1 MEIKELVNKQKEH
14 FQKGKQLDINFRK
27 QNLIKLK
34 KIVKDN
40 EQEIINA
47 LKKDLNKSEFESYLS
62 EIGVLYEEINM
73 HIKNIEK
80 WSKRKGV
87 KSSVMFFPSKNY
99 IVKEPYGTVL
109 IIGPFNYPFQL
120 VISPLIGAIAAGNT
134 AIIKPSEHSIN
145 TSRLIEKIINENFN
159 EEYVKVVGANEGK
172 ECVEELLEQEFDY
185 IFFTGSIKVGK
196 IIMEKASKRLIPV
209 TLELGGKSPCIIDK
223 DADLE
228 KAAKRIVW
236 GKLLNAGQTCVAPD
250 YLFIQY
256 EVKEEF
262 LRLIVKEF
270 ELQYGENIK
279 ASKDYPRIISR
290 REIKRL
296 SVYLKDGTIY
306 YGGSYDEET
315 LYFEPTILTDV
326 KEEASVLKEEVFG
339 PIFPVMT
346 FDNLNE
352 VIKYVNK
359 RDKPLA
365 LYYFS
370 EEKKNIEKVIR
381 ETSSGGVTIN
391 DTILHVGTA
400 NLPFGGVGT
409 SGMGSYHGKKSF
421 DTFTHE
427 KSVVERGT
435 YIEFSFRFAPFKDK
449 INLLRKVMH
458 N

>member
-1 MEIKELVNKQKEH
+1 
-14 FQKGKQLDINFRK
+14 
-27 QNLIKLK
+27 
-34 KIVKDN
+34 
-40 EQEIINA
+40 
-47 LKKDLNKSEFESYLS
+47 
-62 EIGVLYEEINM
+62 
-73 HIKNIEK
+73 
-80 WSKRKGV
+80 
-87 KSSVMFFPSKNY
+87 MFFPSKNY

-120 VISPLIGAIAAGNT
+120 VILPLIGTIAAGNT
-134 AIIKPSEHSIN
+134 AIIKPSEHTVN
-145 TSRLIEKIINENFN
+145 TSKLIEKIINENFD

-172 ECVEELLEQEFDY
+172 ECVEELLEQDFNY

-196 IIMEKASKRLIPV
+196 IIMEKSSKRLIPV

-223 DADLE
+223 DANLS

-236 GKLLNAGQTCVAPD
+236 GKLLNSGQTCVAPD
-250 YLFIQY
+250 YLFIHN
-256 EVKEEF
+256 EVKDEF
-262 LRLIVKEF
+262 LKLIVKEF
-270 ELQYGENIK
+270 KLQYGENIK
-279 ASKDYPRIISR
+279 ESPDYPRIISK
-290 REIKRL
+290 REINRL
-296 SVYLKDGTIY
+296 SKYLEDGNVY
-306 YGGSYDEET
+306 YGGNYDEET

-326 KEEASVLKEEVFG
+326 KEEASVLKEEIFG

-346 FDNLNE
+346 FNNLDE

-370 EEKKNIEKVIR
+370 EDKNNIEKVIK

-391 DTILHVGTA
+391 DTILHVGTT

-449 INLLRKVMH
+449 INLLRKVMK
-458 N
+458 

>member
-1 MEIKELVNKQKEH
+1 MGIGELVNKQKEY
-14 FQKGKQLDINFRK
+14 FEKGRQLDINFRK
-27 QNLIKLK
+27 ENLIKLK
-34 KIVKDN
+34 RIIKDN

-47 LKKDLNKSEFESYLS
+47 VKKDLHKSEFESYLS
-62 EIGVLYEEINM
+62 EISMVYEEINM
-73 HIKNIEK
+73 HLKNIKK
-80 WSKRKGV
+80 WSKRKRV
-87 KSSVMFFPSKNY
+87 KSSFMFFPSKNY
-99 IVKEPYGTVL
+99 IEKEPYGTVL

-120 VISPLIGAIAAGNT
+120 VILPLIGAIAAGNT
-134 AIIKPSEHSIN
+134 VIIKPSEHTVN
-145 TSRLIEKIINENFN
+145 TSRLIEKIINENFD

-172 ECVEELLEQEFDY
+172 ECVEELLEQDFNY

-223 DADLE
+223 DANLD

-250 YLFIQY
+250 YLFIQN
-256 EVKEEF
+256 EVKEKF
-262 LRLIVKEF
+262 LKLIVKEF
-270 ELQYGENIK
+270 KLQYGENIK
-279 ASKDYPRIISR
+279 ESTDYPRIISK
-290 REIKRL
+290 REINRL
-296 SVYLKDGTIY
+296 SGYLKDGNVY
-306 YGGSYDEET
+306 YGGNYDEET

-326 KEEASVLKEEVFG
+326 KEEASVLNEEIFG

-346 FDNLNE
+346 FNNLDE

-370 EEKKNIEKVIR
+370 EDKNNIEKVIR

-427 KSVVERGT
+427 KSIVKRGT

-449 INLLRKVMH
+449 INLLRKVMK
-458 N
+458 

>member
-1 MEIKELVNKQKEH
+1 MGIREVVNKQKEY
-14 FQKGKQLDINFRK
+14 FQKGRQLDINFRK
-27 QNLIKLK
+27 ENLIKLK
-34 KIVKDN
+34 IIIKDN
-40 EQEIINA
+40 EQGIINA
-47 LKKDLNKSEFESYLS
+47 IKKDLNKSEFESYFS
-62 EIGVLYEEINM
+62 EIAMVYEELNM
-73 HIKNIEK
+73 HLKNIEK
-80 WSKRKGV
+80 WSKRKKV
-87 KSSVMFFPSKNY
+87 KSSLMFFPSKNY
-99 IVKEPYGTVL
+99 IEKEPYGTVL

-120 VISPLIGAIAAGNT
+120 MILPLIGAIAAGNT

-145 TSRLIEKIINENFN
+145 TSRLIEKIINENFD

-172 ECVEELLEQEFDY
+172 ECVEQLLEQEFDY

-223 DADLE
+223 DANLD

-250 YLFIQY
+250 YLFIQN

-262 LRLIVKEF
+262 LKLIVKEF
-270 ELQYGENIK
+270 KLQYGENIK
-279 ASKDYPRIISR
+279 ESTDYPRMISK
-290 REIKRL
+290 REINRL
-296 SVYLKDGTIY
+296 SGYLKDGNVY
-306 YGGSYDEET
+306 YGGNYDEET
-315 LYFEPTILTDV
+315 LYFEPTILTDI
-326 KEEASVLKEEVFG
+326 KEEASVLNEEIFG

-346 FDNLNE
+346 FNNLNE

-370 EEKKNIEKVIR
+370 EDKNNIEKVIK

-427 KSVVERGT
+427 KSIVKRGT

-449 INLLRKVMH
+449 INLLRTVMK
-458 N
+458 

>member
-1 MEIKELVNKQKEH
+1 MEIKELVNKQKEY
-14 FQKGKQLDINFRK
+14 FQNGEQLNINFRK

-34 KIVKDN
+34 RIIKDN

-47 LKKDLNKSEFESYLS
+47 LKKDLNKSEFESYLT
-62 EIGVLYEEINM
+62 EINMLYEEINM
-73 HIKNIEK
+73 HIKNIKK
-80 WSKRKGV
+80 WSKRKRV

-120 VISPLIGAIAAGNT
+120 VISPLIGAIASGNT
-134 AIIKPSEHSIN
+134 VIIKPSEHSIN
-145 TSRLIEKIINENFN
+145 TSKLIEKIINQNFN

-223 DADLE
+223 DANLD

-236 GKLLNAGQTCVAPD
+236 GKLLNTGQTCIAPD
-250 YLFIQY
+250 YLFIQN
-256 EVKEEF
+256 EVKEEM
-262 LRLIVKEF
+262 LKLMVKEF
-270 ELQYGENIK
+270 NLQYGENIK
-279 ASKDYPRIISR
+279 ESTDYPRIISK

-296 SVYLKDGTIY
+296 SGYLKDGNIY

-315 LYFEPTILTDV
+315 LYFEPTIITDV
-326 KEEASVLKEEVFG
+326 KEESSLLKEEIFG

-346 FDNLNE
+346 FNNLNE

-370 EEKKNIEKVIR
+370 EDKNNIKKVIT

-391 DTILHVGTA
+391 DTILHA
-400 NLPFGGVGT
+400 AISNLPFGGVGT

-449 INLLRKVMH
+449 INLLRKVFRS
-458 N
+458 